1 MELCNLISF
10 LIACDACDAMSRT
23 SSRSKVNSSR
33 ESAAAY
39 YYIMSI
45 LEILEIGNLTK
56 FDVEDG
62 EICNMDAQTQDGSGE
77 IQKTPTT

>member
-1 MELCNLISF
+1 MFPSDTCSVVSILALQVFS
-10 LIACDACDAMSRT
+10 T
-23 SSRSKVNSSR
+23 SSRNYVFD
-33 ESAAAY
+33 ESWRFGG
-39 YYIMSI
+39 